1 MLSTTKVNPDNTSNI
16 QNSTRISIIYEQ
28 EAKTFTAFV
37 AYMQQINHAI
47 QGSQAIA
54 N

>member
-1 MLSTTKVNPDNTSNI
+1 MPIITKVNPKPTSKI
-16 QNSTRISIIYEQ
+16 QNSNRISKIYEQ

-47 QGSQAIA
+47 QGSQATA